1 MCSAY
6 NRLKKHRQ
14 LKQLAQQSNID
25 ASEVEQNQLNS
36 NLSIAAD
43 VSMEVDI
50 ICNSINDPKPSNSSN
65 DDFDNRLDYLS
76 DSSFNSS
83 NRSPNCSSPDNYPN
97 VTSTVPTFREK
108 LQNWAV
114 RHRSNM
120 TVELIEDLLK
130 ILRTENCYNNLP
142 KSAAGLLKTKSYI
155 SIKIMKSL
163 KNTNGSY
170 AYFGIEEG
178 LKTMVTNTYTEN
190 SIRLLFNIDGL
201 PLYNSSNQQF
211 WPILGLVLHEQYES
225 KPFIIA
231 VYSGDSKPQNVND
244 FLTDFIQ
251 EIKTLVHNGLII
263 DQKMFRIEIVGFSC
277 DTPARS
283 FIKQCKGHGGYY
295 ACERCETR
303 GITNNKKRVYPC
315 MNSRLRTKRSF
326 REQHQKEHHLDFR
339 SILLDIPDFDP
350 IKSVFLD
357 AMHLLYLG
365 IMKWLLQQW
374 LGTTKK
380 VNRRCKLSS
389 SNIQRLNAN
398 LKEFTKFV
406 PKEFQRKKYDLNEWK
421 HWKATQY
428 RFFLHYCGSLVLYDI
443 LPKKMYQHF
452 LLLVIAC
459 RVLNDTKL
467 CIIHANYARELLR
480 KFFQLLPSFY
490 GVDSQIM
497 NNHNLIH
504 LADDV
509 EHSQTN
515 LSSIS
520 AFPFEN
526 YLGKI
531 KRLIKGRNN
540 SLSQLVRR
548 VSEQK
553 QNLETIKKNTIQR
566 KQSLVINPSHSYDHE
581 KNLKSVV
588 LYGIELSSSR
598 PNNIVKLD
606 SGEIL
611 SISNIRKEEQ
621 NIYFYGYK
629 FKTANDVFTFPCESS
644 KIGIEKL
651 RRLSTK
657 ETIFSLENIDKK
669 CVLFENE
676 NETFTVTF
684 LHDL

>member
-1 MCSAY
+1 M
-6 NRLKKHRQ
+6 
-14 LKQLAQQSNID
+14 
-25 ASEVEQNQLNS
+25 
-36 NLSIAAD
+36 
-43 VSMEVDI
+43 
-50 ICNSINDPKPSNSSN
+50 
-65 DDFDNRLDYLS
+65 
-76 DSSFNSS
+76 
-83 NRSPNCSSPDNYPN
+83 
-97 VTSTVPTFREK
+97 
-108 LQNWAV
+108 
-114 RHRSNM
+114 
-120 TVELIEDLLK
+120 
-130 ILRTENCYNNLP
+130 
-142 KSAAGLLKTKSYI
+142 
-155 SIKIMKSL
+155 
-163 KNTNGSY
+163 
-170 AYFGIEEG
+170 
-178 LKTMVTNTYTEN
+178 
-190 SIRLLFNIDGL
+190 
-201 PLYNSSNQQF
+201 
-211 WPILGLVLHEQYES
+211 
-225 KPFIIA
+225 
-231 VYSGDSKPQNVND
+231 
-244 FLTDFIQ
+244 
-251 EIKTLVHNGLII
+251 I

-315 MNSRLRTKRSF
+315 MNSRLRTKSSF
-326 REQHQKEHHLDFR
+326 RRQRKKEHHLDFR
-339 SILLDIPDFDP
+339 SILLDIPNFDP

-357 AMHLLYLG
+357 SMHLLYLG

-380 VNRRCKLSS
+380 VNRSCKLSP
-389 SNIQRLNAN
+389 SNIQRLNSN
-398 LKEFTKFV
+398 LKVFTRFV

-490 GVDSQIM
+490 GLDSQIM

-509 EHSQTN
+509 EHSKTN

-520 AFPFEN
+520 VFPFEN

-553 QNLETIKKNTIQR
+553 QNLETIQKNTIHR
-566 KQSLVINPSHSYDHE
+566 KQSLVINPSHSHDHE
-581 KNLKSVV
+581 INLKSVV
-588 LYGIELSSSR
+588 LYGAELSSSR

-611 SISNIRKEEQ
+611 SISNIKKEEQ
-621 NIYFYGYK
+621 NIYFYGFK
-629 FKTANDVFTFPCESS
+629 FKTSNDFFTCPCESS

-651 RRLSTK
+651 GRFSTK

-676 NETFTVTF
+676 SETFTVTF